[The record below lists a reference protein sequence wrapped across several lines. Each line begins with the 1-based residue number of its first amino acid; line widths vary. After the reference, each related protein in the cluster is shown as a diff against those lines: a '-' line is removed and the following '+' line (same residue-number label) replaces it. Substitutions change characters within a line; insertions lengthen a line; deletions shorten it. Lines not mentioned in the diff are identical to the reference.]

1 MGMSQSWL
9 RKRSRELVTAVP
21 ADLLPI
27 MNIMFLLIPALLLA
41 MEFATMATI
50 VVTPP
55 NLCGGCSERTSPPA
69 RPIDFK
75 VEIRTDGFKP
85 MTQGAGLGE
94 LIPLRDGA
102 HDFAALGERTR
113 ELKRSY
119 PDEIRVTVAAESE
132 VHMQTLVQTLDAL
145 RGDQCRLAG
154 VAKGELPPAEC
165 LFWQATIASSV

>member
-1 MGMSQSWL
+1 MSQSWL
-9 RKRSRELVTAVP
+9 KKRSQELVTAVP

-27 MNIMFLLIPALLLA
+27 MNIMFLLIPALLVA
-41 MEFATMATI
+41 MEFAQMATI
-50 VVTPP
+50 VVAPP
-55 NLCGGCSERTSPPA
+55 NLCGGCSERSTPPA
-69 RPIDFK
+69 RPIDFR

-85 MTQGAGLGE
+85 MTDGAGLGE

-113 ELKRSY
+113 TLKQSH
-119 PDEIRVTVAAESE
+119 PDEVRVTVAAESE
-132 VHMQTLVQTLDAL
+132 VKMQTLVQTIDTL

-154 VAKGELPPAEC
+154 MAKGEGPSADC